1 MVFQFSPYAI
11 PMFLAAA
18 VTGLLALYA
27 LCRRQQTEALIFG
40 LLMVAQ
46 TWSQFLYA
54 LNVSGA
60 NLETSYLANRLKY
73 LGGLAVPPLWF
84 VLALQ
89 YTHRGAFLT
98 RRNLLLIFVPAMV
111 MFPIVMTDPL
121 TEWWWIGVKMGEF
134 NGYPALF
141 SEGTSAIYKINLVI
155 LYLYILA
162 GVWLYI
168 RFYLRTERIYRFQV
182 LLMILAG
189 ILPVAANVITQG
201 IRDIFPWGLESF
213 FFTLS
218 GLLVAVAIF
227 RYRFLD
233 IMPVA
238 RRAIVEQVPDG
249 VIVADAH
256 GRVIDANP
264 AALAILRADG
274 PITGRPLDE
283 STHIP
288 NLKQSLALIA
298 RSDEDSAERHDVSLD
313 TDDGERVLSLTTTP
327 LHRGDTPIGHIIL
340 LRDITE
346 RMTTQRTLEVLY
358 HQAELERAKLE
369 LTISTATDAIALLNT
384 EGKVLASNPPA
395 QSILRAR
402 DSREFPPG
410 LQEFLQQAKDADRIS
425 KTEIEVGEQ
434 SLHVTAAPVIGI
446 GLVLTMHDV
455 THFRELARMKDD
467 FVATVSHD
475 LRTPLTAILGNI
487 EIAQEET
494 MPREERRDALKR
506 AEKMVYRMAALI
518 SDLLDLA
525 KLETGIPLHVAEVEM
540 DQLVREATEDL
551 AEIAAAKGL
560 SIQYDLS
567 RPLPMKVDRRLIT
580 QVWRNLVDNAIKYTE
595 EGTIVVRVKAEE
607 SQAQMVGQVIDT
619 GIGISPVDLP
629 YVFDKFFRA
638 DHPKML
644 DIGGTGLG
652 LALAKSIVEKHDGQI
667 WVESEPSLG
676 STFTFTLPC

>member
-27 LCRRQQTEALIFG
+27 LRRRQQAEALIFG

-60 NLETSYLANRLKY
+60 NLETSYLVNRLKY
-73 LGGLAVPPLWF
+73 FGGLAVPPLWF

-89 YTHRGAFLT
+89 YTHRGASLT
-98 RRNLLLIFVPAMV
+98 RRNLLLIFVPAML
-111 MFPIVMTDPL
+111 MLPIVMTNPL

-141 SEGTSAIYKINLVI
+141 SEGTSVIYKINLVI

-162 GVWLYI
+162 GVWLYV
-168 RFYLRTERIYRFQV
+168 RFYLQTERIYRFQV
-182 LLMILAG
+182 MLMILAG
-189 ILPVAANVITQG
+189 ILPLTANIVTQG
-201 IRDIFPWGLESF
+201 IRDVFPWGLESF

-238 RRAIVEQVPDG
+238 RQAIVEQVPDG
-249 VIVADAH
+249 VIVADVH
-256 GRVIDANP
+256 GRVVDANP
-264 AALAILRADG
+264 AALAMLGAHDS
-274 PITGRPLDE
+274 ITGRLLDE

-288 NLKQSLALIA
+288 HLRQALALIA
-298 RSDEDSAERHDVSLD
+298 RSDEESAERHDVSLD
-313 TDDGERVLSLTTTP
+313 TDDGERVYSLTTTP

-346 RMTTQRTLEVLY
+346 RITTQRTLEALY

-369 LTISTATDAIALLNT
+369 LTISTASDAIALLNI
-384 EGKVLASNPPA
+384 EGKVLASNPSA

-402 DSREFPPG
+402 DSRDFPPG
-410 LQEFLQQAKDADRIS
+410 LQEFLQQAEGADRVS
-425 KTEIEVGEQ
+425 KTEIEVGGQ
-434 SLHVTAAPVIGI
+434 SLHVTAAPVTGI

-455 THFRELARMKDD
+455 THFKQLARMKDD

-475 LRTPLTAILGNI
+475 LRTPLAAILGNV
-487 EIAQEET
+487 EIAQEEG
-494 MPREERRDALKR
+494 MPMEERREALKR
-506 AEKMVYRMAALI
+506 AERIVYRMSALI
-518 SDLLDLA
+518 NDLLDLA
-525 KLETGIPLHVAEVEM
+525 KLEAGIPLRLAEVEM
-540 DQLVREATEDL
+540 SQLVREATEDL
-551 AEIAAAKGL
+551 EDIAAAKGL
-560 SIQYDLS
+560 SIAYELS
-567 RPLPMKVDRRLIT
+567 ELSPVKVDRRLIT
-580 QVWRNLVDNAIKYTE
+580 QVWRNLIDNAIKYTQ
-595 EGTIVVRVKAEE
+595 EGTIVVRVKAEGN
-607 SQAQMVGQVIDT
+607 QDQMVGQVIDT

-652 LALAKSIVEKHDGQI
+652 LALVRSIVEKHDGQI
-667 WVESEPSLG
+667 WVDSKPSMG
-676 STFTFTLPC
+676 STFTFTLPY